1 MASVAIVMGSGS
13 DAEHARKI
21 AAALKD
27 LGIASEMRVASAH
40 KTPAKVLALAKRL
53 EKKNAVIIAVAGLSN
68 ALSGMLAGVCAVPV
82 ITCPP
87 NSDDLLSS
95 LRMPSG
101 IAHATVLGA
110 GNAALFA
117 AKIIGRTDAGVR
129 KKVAAA
135 LSENARRVEAA
146 DKELRA

>member
-13 DAEHARKI
+13 DAGHARKI
-21 AAALKD
+21 SAALKEF
-27 LGIASEMRVASAH
+27 GISSEMRVASAH
-40 KTPAKVLALAKRL
+40 KTPAVVLKLAKEL
-53 EKKNAVIIAVAGLSN
+53 EKKNSVVIAVAGLSN
-68 ALSGMLAGVCAVPV
+68 ALSGMLAGVSTIPV

-87 NSDDLLSS
+87 NADDLLSS

-117 AKIIGRTDAGVR
+117 AKIIGRSDAAVR
-129 KKVAAA
+129 KKVARA
-135 LSENARRVEAA
+135 LSGNARRVDAA
-146 DKELRA
+146 DRELRA